1 VTSVSDKIAL
11 AINMIMGI
19 SLTTTLHIIKQKEK
33 EIIILNLPHPDHQN
47 E

>member
-19 SLTTTLHIIKQKEK
+19 SLTTTLHIIKQKEGGNYYS
-33 EIIILNLPHPDHQN
+33 ESSSSRSS